1 MQQVSVRVLQ
11 CMPIMCSMRQMVA
24 ISPSIRSK
32 AVVSV
37 GAEGGT
43 CRKRSSK
50 EKKEKEN
57 VQEDSKAGARSMVTR
72 CANDTVHAATRGMV
86 MWYMQ

>member
-43 CRKRSSK
+43 CCKRSSE
-50 EKKEKEN
+50 EKKENKN
-57 VQEDSKAGARSMVTR
+57 VREDGKAGARSMAMR
-72 CANDTVHAATRGMV
+72 CANDAVHAATRHTTRWCV
-86 MWYMQ
+86 W